1 MATLIGGDGIEIE
14 SARLLQWKT
23 ISSISLALTAAQRR
37 INRELKVL
45 QMKNEKWQMGTETKR
60 TCQLRRKRREKFRN
74 GLLAIS
80 HTHTVSVRETI
91 SAYHHHRALWSSS
104 GEENRVQPEGKT
116 KWLQRRGSSGS
127 IYLQWQSE
135 QHPTS
140 STGILPYRRTT
151 TTTTTTATT
160 TALAVAQ
167 LPGHWQTMPLI
178 ALWQLHFTTLSV
190 SLCS

>member
-1 MATLIGGDGIEIE
+1 M
-14 SARLLQWKT
+14 
-23 ISSISLALTAAQRR
+23 
-37 INRELKVL
+37 
-45 QMKNEKWQMGTETKR
+45 
-60 TCQLRRKRREKFRN
+60 RN
-74 GLLAIS
+74 GKWELRQNALVNWGEKEEKNFVTVCWPY
-80 HTHTVSVRETI
+80 HTHTVLVRETI